1 MFSSAFVLG
10 LQGMGPGGVK
20 CWDLGVWGR
29 LEFHGS
35 GFCSLGFWGLRFG
48 VLVFRVLRFK
58 VWGFGL

>member
-20 CWDLGVWGR
+20 CWDLG
-29 LEFHGS
+29 
-35 GFCSLGFWGLRFG
+35 FG
-48 VLVFRVLRFK
+48 ETWVSWFRVLFFRVLGFK